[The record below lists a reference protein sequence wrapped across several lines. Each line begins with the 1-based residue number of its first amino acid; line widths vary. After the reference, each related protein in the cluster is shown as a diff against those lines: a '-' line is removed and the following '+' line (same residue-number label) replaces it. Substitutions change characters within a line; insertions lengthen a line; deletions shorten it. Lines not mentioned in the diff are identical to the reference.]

1 MGILIFDRNLKKIPH
16 CYQAVRKNSMIS
28 MGFFVNEFNGLEPKI
43 PKNRLVA
50 LKNPS
55 EKPG

>member
-1 MGILIFDRNLKKIPH
+1 
-16 CYQAVRKNSMIS
+16 MIS